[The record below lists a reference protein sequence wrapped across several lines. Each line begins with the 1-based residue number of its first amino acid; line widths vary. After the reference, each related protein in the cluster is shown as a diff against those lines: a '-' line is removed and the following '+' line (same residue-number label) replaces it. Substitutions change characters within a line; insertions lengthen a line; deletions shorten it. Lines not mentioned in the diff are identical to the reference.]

1 MTTALPLT
9 LHLLLLIG
17 LYDFAAGLAGFTGQ
31 IKWTGI
37 IAEFERSPALTFITG
52 FSAFAIGGA
61 IAIGHHH
68 WTDFPA
74 IIVSAVGW
82 IAAVEGLL
90 IMVFP
95 KPLLALST
103 KLVRNQRAVSLFAMA
118 LGFLLTV
125 LALTGHAAPR
135 AQV

>member
-31 IKWTGI
+31 IEWTAI

-61 IAIGHHH
+61 ITIGHRH
-68 WTDFPA
+68 WTDLPA

-82 IAAVEGLL
+82 VAAAEGLL